1 VPRRLLRQ
9 SRYRGSLRARLRRWP
24 AAVLALSF
32 AFAGGG
38 CSYRL
43 ESMTG
48 KVKDDSADITGSIR
62 PSPAAQ
68 PVAELAGADLAI
80 ARASVDEALN
90 KGGKDTSVPW
100 ENPTTGARG
109 TITPLAEAYIQD
121 GRTCHDFLASYVNR
135 GSESW
140 LQGEACRL
148 GQSGWQVRQMKPWRR
163 T

>member
-1 VPRRLLRQ
+1 LLRQ
-9 SRYRGSLRARLRRWP
+9 SRYIGSLRSRLRRWP

-32 AFAGGG
+32 ALAAGG

-43 ESMTG
+43 ESLTG
-48 KVKDDSADITGSIR
+48 KAKDDDRTDITGSIR

-68 PVAELAGADLAI
+68 PIAELAEADLVI
-80 ARASVDEALN
+80 ARASVSEALT

-109 TITPLAEAYIQD
+109 TITPLASTYNQD
-121 GRTCHDFLASYVNR
+121 GQTCQDFLASYVRN

-148 GQSGWQVRQMKPWRR
+148 ARGGWQVRHMTPWRR